1 MIDRGGVLGRARKF
15 FSGLNGGLGTVVESM
30 ILSQE
35 AAAGPSSKF
44 RRSISP
50 DRSSPLRR
58 VLIRAESDGLQGCA
72 TSTISKR
79 RLFASVALNLFERRE
94 QALQEASPGR
104 PFLLR

>member
-1 MIDRGGVLGRARKF
+1 
-15 FSGLNGGLGTVVESM
+15 M

-94 QALQEASPGR
+94 QALQEASAGR